1 MISGLSYGS
10 LRPSLLMQA
19 ALDAKR
25 AREAREVAAVMPLID
40 TAVSQGQL
48 GRHDAWQLR
57 WALTTTCRVQA
68 SDVPAVLEAVT
79 RVQAA
84 PLSRPDRSDLT
95 EMLVRGELSV
105 ADALGL
111 VQLTLDGYPWYGK

>member
-1 MISGLSYGS
+1 
-10 LRPSLLMQA
+10 MQS

-25 AREAREVAAVMPLID
+25 HREERDIAAAMPLID
-40 TAVSQGQL
+40 AAVAQGQL

-57 WALTTTCRVQA
+57 WALTTTRRMQA
-68 SDVPAVLEAVT
+68 SDVSAVLEAAT
-79 RVQAA
+79 RIQAA

>member
-1 MISGLSYGS
+1 
-10 LRPSLLMQA
+10 MQA

-40 TAVSQGQL
+40 TAISQGQL

-57 WALTTTCRVQA
+57 WALTTCRVQA
-68 SDVPAVLEAVT
+68 NDVSAVLEAVT

-84 PLSRPDRSDLT
+84 PLSRPDRGDLT

>member
-1 MISGLSYGS
+1 MISGLSYGA

-40 TAVSQGQL
+40 TAISQGQL

-57 WALTTTCRVQA
+57 WALTTCRVQA
-68 SDVPAVLEAVT
+68 NDVSAVLEAVT

-84 PLSRPDRSDLT
+84 PLSRPDRGDLT

>member
-1 MISGLSYGS
+1 MISGLSYGA

-40 TAVSQGQL
+40 TAISQGQL

-57 WALTTTCRVQA
+57 WALTTCRVQA
-68 SDVPAVLEAVT
+68 NDVSAVLEAVT

-84 PLSRPDRSDLT
+84 PLSRPDRGDLT

-111 VQLTLDGYPWYGK
+111 VQLTVDGYPWYGK